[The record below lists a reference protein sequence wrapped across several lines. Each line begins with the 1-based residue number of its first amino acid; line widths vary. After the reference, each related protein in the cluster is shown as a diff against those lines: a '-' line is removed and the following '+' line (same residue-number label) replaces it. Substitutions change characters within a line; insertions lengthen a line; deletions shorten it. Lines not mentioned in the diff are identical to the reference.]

1 MPKIIKFDLP
11 LDGIRAKN
19 IEEIREHFTIE
30 ILDHFRSGLLGKWLA
45 SRKLNAELEALQ
57 AIDDSDDQAIFK
69 RLCAVFAVEADDAVI
84 AVLFNDPTPKFGL
97 TVAEVVK
104 QNESAD
110 KIINL
115 ADLLPIKAGEL
126 KLFTERALVFN
137 SVDLDGTDLILQSAQ
152 GSLIFKSCRIAKITT
167 RYFDFGD
174 GTVLDIQTGK
184 VGKPCGQH
192 YSDFGDGTVL
202 DIQTGLQWMRCALGQ
217 TWTGATC
224 TGEAKKYNWDAA
236 HSAAIELNINGGYAG
251 HCDWR
256 LPSIDELKTLIVE
269 NQTPTIDQQAFP
281 NTPSSWFWSGS
292 PNANDSDYAWL
303 VNFDY
308 GNAHVSD
315 VRRNGIPVRLVRG
328 GQ

>member
-30 ILDHFRSGLLGKWLA
+30 ILAHYHSRLLGKWLA

-69 RLCAVFAVEADDAVI
+69 RLCAIFAVEADDAVI

-110 KIINL
+110 KIVNL
-115 ADLLPIKAGEL
+115 ADLLPIQPNAV
-126 KLFTERALVFN
+126 KLFQNRILILDALK
-137 SVDLDGTDLILQSAQ
+137 SLEDTTLILQKEEGA
-152 GSLIFKSCRIAKITT
+152 LIFKDCTIGSSIING
-167 RYFDFGD
+167 RYFD
-174 GTVLDIQTGK
+174 L
-184 VGKPCGQH
+184 
-192 YSDFGDGTVL
+192 GDGTVL

-224 TGEAKKYNWDAA
+224 DGAAKKYNWYAA
-236 HSAAIELNINGGYAG
+236 HSAVKELNTNGGYAG
-251 HCDWR
+251 QCDWR
-256 LPSIDELKTLIVE
+256 LPSIDELKMLIVE
-269 NQTPTIDQQAFP
+269 NQKPTIDQQAFP
-281 NTPSSWFWSGS
+281 NTPSSLFWSGS
-292 PNANDSDYAWL
+292 PDAYNSDIAWV
-303 VNFDY
+303 VNFYY
-308 GNAHVSD
+308 GNAGNAGNAVNRGDNNH
-315 VRRNGIPVRLVRG
+315 VRLVRG

>member
-1 MPKIIKFDLP
+1 MPKVIKFDLP

-30 ILDHFRSGLLGKWLA
+30 ILAHYHSRLLGKWLA

-69 RLCAVFAVEADDAVI
+69 RLCAVFTVEADDAVI

-115 ADLLPIKAGEL
+115 ADLLPIQPNAV
-126 KLFTERALVFN
+126 KLFQNRILILDALK
-137 SVDLDGTDLILQSAQ
+137 SLDNKTLILQEGEGA
-152 GSLIFKSCRIAKITT
+152 LIFKDCTIGSSTING
-167 RYFDFGD
+167 RYRDLGN
-174 GTVLDIQTGK
+174 
-184 VGKPCGQH
+184 
-192 YSDFGDGTVL
+192 GTVL

-217 TWTGATC
+217 TWTDAIC
-224 TGEAKKYNWDAA
+224 DGEAKQYNWNAA
-236 HSAAIELNINGGYAG
+236 HSAAKELNTNGGYARQ
-251 HCDWR
+251 CDWR
-256 LPSIDELKTLIVE
+256 LPSIGELKTLIVE
-269 NQTPTIDQQAFP
+269 NQKPTIDQQAFP

-292 PNANDSDYAWL
+292 PNANDSNFAWR
-303 VNFDY
+303 VFFHY
-308 GNAHVSD
+308 GGANYINQYYNNH
-315 VRRNGIPVRLVRG
+315 VRLVRG

>member
-1 MPKIIKFDLP
+1 MPKVIKFDLP

-30 ILDHFRSGLLGKWLA
+30 ILAHYHSRLLGKWLA

-115 ADLLPIKAGEL
+115 ADLLPIQPNAV
-126 KLFTERALVFN
+126 KLFQNRIIF
-137 SVDLDGTDLILQSAQ
+137 LDSLESLDNMTLTLEGNDGA
-152 GSLIFKSCRIAKITT
+152 LIFKDCIIGSSIING
-167 RYFDFGD
+167 RYRDLGN
-174 GTVLDIQTGK
+174 
-184 VGKPCGQH
+184 
-192 YSDFGDGTVL
+192 GTVL

-217 TWTGATC
+217 NWTDATC
-224 TGEAKKYNWDAA
+224 TGEAKEYNWDAA
-236 HSAAIELNINGGYAG
+236 HSAAKELNTNGGYAG
-251 HCDWR
+251 QCDWR

-269 NQTPTIDQQAFP
+269 NQEPTIDQQAFP
-281 NTPSSWFWSGS
+281 NTPSSWFWSASPFAGS
-292 PNANDSDYAWL
+292 SDSEWVVYFNDGDANYYGRYAS
-303 VNFDY
+303 Y
-308 GNAHVSD
+308 YH
-315 VRRNGIPVRLVRG
+315 VRLVRG